1 MAHKT
6 LVEGTA
12 YEISGGIVKVDGTGY
27 KLSAGKTMFNGT
39 GFNIY
44 FAGDPIG
51 WLLNTV
57 IRVPSSAI
65 ALRFVSNE
73 RVFVNIQ
80 KSSTNLLYMEK
91 NGTQVTPVIVYR
103 GLKGWT
109 NDAYRTIKF
118 VGDPSSTALTWLAA
132 NGKPIY

>member
-6 LVEGTA
+6 LVDGTA
-12 YEISGGIVKVDGTGY
+12 YEISGGNVKVGGTGY
-27 KLSAGKTMFNGT
+27 KLSAGKTMFKGT
-39 GFNIY
+39 GFNIS
-44 FAGDPIG
+44 FAGVPIG

-73 RVFVNIQ
+73 TAFVRIQ
-80 KSSTNLLYMEK
+80 KSGTNLLYMEQ
-91 NGTQVTPVIVYR
+91 NGTHVTVYR
-103 GLKGWT
+103 GLNGWT
-109 NDAYRTIKF
+109 NNAYRTIKF
-118 VGDPSSTALTWLAA
+118 VGEPSSTALTWLAA

>member
-6 LVEGTA
+6 LVDGTA

-27 KLSAGKTMFNGT
+27 KLSAGKTMFKGT

-57 IRVPSSAI
+57 INVPSSAI
-65 ALRFVSNE
+65 TLRFVSNE
-73 RVFVNIQ
+73 TAFVRIQ
-80 KSSTNLLYMEK
+80 KSSRNLLYMK
-91 NGTQVTPVIVYR
+91 VNGALVTVYS
-103 GLKGWT
+103 GLNGWT
-109 NDAYRTIKF
+109 NNAYRTIKF
-118 VGDPSSTALTWLAA
+118 VDEPSSTALTWLAA

>member
-6 LVEGTA
+6 LVDGTA

-39 GFNIY
+39 GFNIS
-44 FAGDPIG
+44 FVGVPIG
-51 WLLNTV
+51 WLFNIV
-57 IRVPSSAI
+57 INVPSSAI
-65 ALRFVSNE
+65 NLRFISNE
-73 RVFVNIQ
+73 TAFIRIQ
-80 KSSTNLLYMEK
+80 KSSKNLLYMK
-91 NGTQVTPVIVYR
+91 VDGTLVTVYS

-118 VGDPSSTALTWLAA
+118 AGDPSSTALTWLAA